1 VTAPSSLF
9 GAIERSDDRVA
20 VTVGEAGL
28 RRGDLFAAAA
38 AVADR
43 VHGAPVVAVHAEATL
58 STVVAV
64 LGCLLAGV
72 PLVPVPPDSGPKER
86 AHVLRDSGAGPAPRS
101 DQLLGCPPSVTGSVR
116 PSPSVMTTLSP
127 GA

>member
-1 VTAPSSLF
+1 VAAPSSLF
-9 GAIERSDDRVA
+9 GAIDRSDDRVS
-20 VTVGEAGL
+20 VSVGGAGL
-28 RRGDLFAAAA
+28 RRGELFAAAA
-38 AVADR
+38 SVADR

-86 AHVLRDSGAGPAPRS
+86 AHVLRDSGAALWLARRSCRSTRPPVRAAPGRCRRPTAPR
-101 DQLLGCPPSVTGSVR
+101 
-116 PSPSVMTTLSP
+116 
-127 GA
+127 